1 HAASAQRAWRRDGRG
16 RRHGRRRPSASPAGR
31 RPGHWPLRCPP
42 ARARWPWRG
51 SECASWS
58 PRGDGYG
65 AIAPYPSPGLTSILG
80 AREEAGAD
88 GVVAA
93 DFHDARNLLAARAIE
108 LAAIGA
114 AEIGE
119 RESGLERAVGPYR
132 ASETSL
138 RDRGLVQRH
147 AAGARRVTRL
157 RDIGDPARNQAGV
170 EIGS

>member
-31 RPGHWPLRCPP
+31 RPGHWPLRYPP

-65 AIAPYPSPGLTSILG
+65 AIAPYPSPGLTSVLG

-88 GVVAA
+88 RFIAA

-114 AEIGE
+114 AEIGK
-119 RESGLERAVGPYR
+119 REGRQKVAVRSDGPAEPCPR
-132 ASETSL
+132 NCCAVE
-138 RDRGLVQRH
+138 GH
-147 AAGARRVTRL
+147 GAVDGTGAEDLDVVDEARYL
-157 RDIGDPARNQAGV
+157 IGV
-170 EIGS
+170 